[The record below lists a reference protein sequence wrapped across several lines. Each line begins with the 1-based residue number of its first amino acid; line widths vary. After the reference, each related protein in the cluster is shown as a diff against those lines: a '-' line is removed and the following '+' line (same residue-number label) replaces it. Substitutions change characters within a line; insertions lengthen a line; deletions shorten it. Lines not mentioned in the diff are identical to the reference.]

1 MSGQNNEANG
11 MAFVL
16 ALFGAGML
24 LLGMFIFAVAVVFA
38 VVLTIIA
45 ILAWNKPLTIFG
57 ETVQPHEARWFVY
70 RGIIGMYGLPAF
82 AVFCHF
88 LFGLHIGDSV
98 LSWLF
103 LGGYV
108 GGSVGIE
115 ALKAMNEAEA
125 AKAPTTI
132 EPTLP
137 SARSSTP
144 VQKLPAPPSE
154 TFRYA
159 SWDDEESS
167 R

>member
-1 MSGQNNEANG
+1 MSGQNSEANG

-45 ILAWNKPLTIFG
+45 FLAWNKPLTVFG

-88 LFGLHIGDSV
+88 LFGFHIGDSV

-125 AKAPTTI
+125 ANAPTVI
-132 EPTLP
+132 EQTLP
-137 SARSSTP
+137 SAKPSTP
-144 VQKLPAPPSE
+144 IRELPASHPEP
-154 TFRYA
+154 FRYA
-159 SWDDEESS
+159 SWDDEEA
-167 R
+167 RK